1 MMRKVLAYA
10 LTSIILLSQTGLP
23 VHLHYCKGM
32 LESVS
37 VFISQGC
44 TDHEEIANLP
54 ACCKKLETTHCSKK
68 DGDCCKDQVN
78 ILIQDIDTLVP
89 HFAKW
94 EAIIPAAQLPIVELN
109 EQTEVVTYTSLTG
122 NISDSGPPIYILHQ
136 SLIFYA

>member
-1 MMRKVLAYA
+1 M
-10 LTSIILLSQTGLP
+10 SIVLLSQTGLP

-37 VFISQGC
+37 VFMSQGC
-44 TDHEEIANLP
+44 DDHQEMANLP
-54 ACCKKLETTHCSKK
+54 VCCKKSEASHCDKG

-94 EAIIPAAQLPIVELN
+94 EAVIPAAQLSLVAFN
-109 EQTEVVTYTSLTG
+109 DQTEVAEYTSLTG

-136 SLIFYA
+136 SLIYYA